1 MAEHLITGY
10 AGVGHVT
17 SADAGLFNAGVCGS
31 GRYVLESTG
40 QFPYTLENN
49 NEIKIGSGD
58 LVDQGRHITIAPNT
72 DVALSIDNGSQGK
85 TRIDVVA
92 MRYQKNTSTGVETAA
107 LVLLKGTEVASGS
120 TPTPASVTSGNIFN
134 GAAIDDTPLYYITID
149 NLQVTNVR
157 KVFTLMPSITNMLNK
172 VYPVGAI
179 YMSMNNTSPATLFG
193 GTWEEI
199 QGKFLLGRN
208 TAHAAG
214 STGGE
219 ETHKLT
225 SNEMPAH
232 THNGPSHTHTG
243 PSHTHTGPS
252 HTHTIASHTHTAS
265 TASAG
270 AHIHRVN
277 RAKLAATGTAKYAIQ
292 DSSVEDPTTITKG
305 TSSAGEHTHSV
316 TVKGSG
322 QLTTAASGTG
332 STGASGTGNTGAS
345 GTGATSSTGGG
356 AAHNNMPPYLTVY
369 MWKRTA

>member
-40 QFPYTLENN
+40 QFAYTLESNN
-49 NEIKIGSGD
+49 SIRIGSGD
-58 LVDQGRHITIAPNT
+58 LVDQGRHISIAPNT
-72 DVALSIDNGSQGK
+72 DVVLSIDNGSQGK
-85 TRIDVVA
+85 SRTDVVA
-92 MRYQKNTSTGVETAA
+92 MRYSKNTSTGVESAA

-120 TPTPASVTSGNIFN
+120 TPVPAAVTQGNIFT
-134 GAAIDDTPLYYITID
+134 GAVTDDTPLYRIRID
-149 NLQVTNVR
+149 NLQVTSVT
-157 KVFTLMPSITNMLNK
+157 KVFTLMPGIMNIIDK
-172 VYPVGAI
+172 VYPVGSI
-179 YMSMNNTSPATLFG
+179 YMSVNNTSPADLFG
-193 GTWEEI
+193 GTWQELT
-199 QGKFLLGRN
+199 GRFLLGRS
-208 TAHAAG
+208 TGHAAG

-219 ETHKLT
+219 EEHTLT

-270 AHIHRVN
+270 AHSHYIR
-277 RAKLAATGTAKYAIQ
+277 RAKIAATGTARHAIQ
-292 DSSVEDPTTITKG
+292 DESKNPDNNMKSTQ
-305 TSSAGEHTHSV
+305 SAGAHTHTV
-316 TVKGSG
+316 TVNGSG
-322 QLTTAASGTG
+322 QLTTGAAGTG
-332 STGASGTGNTGAS
+332 NTGAAGTGNTGAS

-356 AAHNNMPPYLTVY
+356 AAHNNMPPYLAVY

>member
-40 QFPYTLENN
+40 QFAYTLESNN
-49 NEIKIGSGD
+49 LIKIGSGD

-72 DVALSIDNGSQGK
+72 DVSLSIDNGSQGRS
-85 TRIDVVA
+85 RIDVVA
-92 MRYQKNTSTGVETAA
+92 MRYQKNTSTGVESAA

-120 TPTPASVTSGNIFN
+120 TPTPAAVTQGNIFN
-134 GAAIDDTPLYYITID
+134 GAAIDDTPLYQIRID
-149 NLQVTNVR
+149 NLQVTSVV
-157 KVFTLMPSITNMLNK
+157 KVFTLMPPIMNMLNK
-172 VYPVGAI
+172 VYPVGSI
-179 YMSMNNTSPATLFG
+179 YMSVNNSNPATLFG

-199 QGKFLLGRN
+199 QGKFLLGRS

-219 ETHKLT
+219 ETHTLT
-225 SNEMPAH
+225 SDEMPAH

-252 HTHTIASHTHTAS
+252 HTHTIASHTHTAT

-270 AHIHRVN
+270 AHSHLIN
-277 RAKLAATGTAKYAIQ
+277 RSKVAAAGTARYAAQYNSTTKETTGT
-292 DSSVEDPTTITKG
+292 TT
-305 TSSAGEHTHSV
+305 AGAHTHTV
-316 TVKGSG
+316 TVNGSG
-322 QLTTAASGTG
+322 ELTTAASGTG
-332 STGASGTGNTGAS
+332 VTGASGTGDTGAS

-356 AAHNNMPPYLTVY
+356 TAHNNMPPYLAVY

>member
-40 QFPYTLENN
+40 QFAYTLESNN
-49 NEIKIGSGD
+49 LIRIGSGD
-58 LVDQGRHITIAPNT
+58 LVDQGRHISIAPNT
-72 DVALSIDNGSQGK
+72 DVSLSIDNGSQGK
-85 TRIDVVA
+85 CRIDVVA
-92 MRYQKNTSTGVETAA
+92 MRYNKDSGTGVESAE

-120 TPTPASVTSGNIFN
+120 TPTPAAVTQGNIFN
-134 GAAIDDTPLYYITID
+134 GDMTDDTPLYHIRID
-149 NLQVTNVR
+149 ELQVTNVTP
-157 KVFTLMPSITNMLNK
+157 VFTLMSSITGLLNK
-172 VYPVGAI
+172 VYPVGSI
-179 YMSMNNTSPATLFG
+179 YMSVNSTSPAALFG

-199 QGKFLLGRN
+199 QGRFLLGRS
-208 TAHAAG
+208 TGHTAG

-219 ETHKLT
+219 EEHTLT

-252 HTHTIASHTHTAS
+252 HTHTLASHTHTAS

-270 AHIHRVN
+270 NHIHRVS

-292 DSSVEDPTTITKG
+292 DG
-305 TSSAGEHTHSV
+305 TSDTLETKVTTSAGAHTHTV
-316 TVKGSG
+316 TVDGSG
-322 QLTTAASGTG
+322 QLVTAASGTG
-332 STGASGTGNTGAS
+332 QTGASGTGQTGAS

-356 AAHNNMPPYLTVY
+356 AAHNNMPPYLAVY

>member
-17 SADAGLFNAGVCGS
+17 SADAGLFNAGVCGP

-40 QFPYTLENN
+40 QFAYTLESNN
-49 NEIKIGSGD
+49 LIKIGSGD

-72 DVALSIDNGSQGK
+72 DVSLAIDNGSQGRS
-85 TRIDVVA
+85 RIDVVA
-92 MRYQKNTSTGVETAA
+92 MRYQKDTSTGVETAA

-120 TPTPASVTSGNIFN
+120 TPTPVAVTQGNIFN
-134 GAAIDDTPLYYITID
+134 GAAIDDTPLYQIRID
-149 NLQVTNVR
+149 NLQVTSVTR
-157 KVFTLMPSITNMLNK
+157 VFTLMPPIMNMLNK
-172 VYPVGAI
+172 VYPVGSI
-179 YMSMNNTSPATLFG
+179 YMSVNNSNPATLFG

-199 QGKFLLGRN
+199 QGKFLLGRS
-208 TAHAAG
+208 TGHAAG
-214 STGGE
+214 TTGGE
-219 ETHKLT
+219 ETHTLT

-270 AHIHRVN
+270 NHSHRVN
-277 RAKLAATGTAKYAIQ
+277 RAKLVASGTARYAIQ
-292 DSSVEDPTTITKG
+292 D
-305 TSSAGEHTHSV
+305 TSSNPTATYSTSQAAGAHTHTV
-316 TVKGSG
+316 TVAGSG
-322 QLTTAASGTG
+322 QLTTVASGTG
-332 STGASGTGNTGAS
+332 MTGASGTGNTGAS
-345 GTGATSSTGGG
+345 GTGATSTTGGG
-356 AAHNNMPPYLTVY
+356 AAHNNMPPFLTVY

>member
-1 MAEHLITGY
+1 MAEHLVTGY

-40 QFPYTLENN
+40 QFAYTLESNN
-49 NEIKIGSGD
+49 LIRIGSGD
-58 LVDQGRHITIAPNT
+58 LVDQGRHISIAPNT
-72 DVALSIDNGSQGK
+72 DVALSIDNGSQGR

-107 LVLLKGTEVASGS
+107 LVLLKGTEVASGN
-120 TPTPASVTSGNIFN
+120 TPTPAAVTQGNIFN
-134 GAAIDDTPLYYITID
+134 GAAIDDTPLYQIRID
-149 NLQVTNVR
+149 NLQVTGVT
-157 KVFTLMPSITNMLNK
+157 KVFTLIPPLMNMLNK
-172 VYPVGAI
+172 VYPVGSI
-179 YMSMNNTSPATLFG
+179 YMSVNNSNPSTLFG

-199 QGKFLLGRN
+199 QGKFLLGRS
-208 TAHAAG
+208 TGHAAG
-214 STGGE
+214 TTGGE
-219 ETHKLT
+219 ETHTLT

-232 THNGPSHTHTG
+232 THNG

-270 AHIHRVN
+270 AHTHKLN
-277 RAKLAATGTAKYAIQ
+277 RAKLAASGTARYAVQ
-292 DSSVEDPTTITKG
+292 DASSNPNNTYKNTQ
-305 TSSAGEHTHSV
+305 SAGAHTHTV
-316 TVKGSG
+316 TVNGSG

-332 STGASGTGNTGAS
+332 VTGASGTGNTGAS

-356 AAHNNMPPYLTVY
+356 AAHNNMPPYLAVY

>member
-40 QFPYTLENN
+40 QFPYTLESNN
-49 NEIKIGSGD
+49 LIRIGSGD

-72 DVALSIDNGSQGK
+72 DVALSIDNGSQGR

-92 MRYQKNTSTGVETAA
+92 MRYQKNTSTGVESAA

-120 TPTPASVTSGNIFN
+120 TPTPAAVTQGNIFN
-134 GAAIDDTPLYYITID
+134 GAAIDDTPLYQIRID
-149 NLQVTNVR
+149 NLQVTSVT
-157 KVFTLMPSITNMLNK
+157 KVFTLMPPIMNMLNK
-172 VYPVGAI
+172 VYPVGSI
-179 YMSMNNTSPATLFG
+179 YMSVNNTNPATFFG

-199 QGKFLLGRN
+199 QGKFLLGRS
-208 TAHAAG
+208 TGHAAG
-214 STGGE
+214 TTGGE
-219 ETHKLT
+219 ETHTLT

-243 PSHTHTGPS
+243 PSHS
-252 HTHTIASHTHTAS
+252 HTIASHTHTAS
-265 TASAG
+265 TGSAG
-270 AHIHRVN
+270 AHTHTSPADKRF
-277 RAKLAATGTAKYAIQ
+277 AEGTAQAIRPI
-292 DSSVEDPTTITKG
+292 STGG
-305 TSSAGEHTHSV
+305 TNTYTYTNSAGAHTHTV
-316 TVKGSG
+316 TVNGSG
-322 QLTTAASGTG
+322 QLTTA
-332 STGASGTGNTGAS
+332 ASGTGNTGAS

-356 AAHNNMPPYLTVY
+356 AAHNNMPPFLAVY